1 MNYKVFLYFPFLK
14 NLMSVDDQKTI
25 EKIIIENVTKITD
38 DHIFFRH
45 VIMPECADLYLS
57 QIYKENY
64 KQESLEIYNI
74 FKEYFSRKIK
84 GQSSGGDALDD
95 TFHHHRFYWGLTNSR
110 SEIAKIFEN
119 MCNMFPDDKSEYYHP
134 QYGPKGQDID
144 RKPYNDEELGKVGQL
159 DCCVPCSC
167 LNLWGDRRLKCVIH
181 PANFTPED
189 IDNTRR
195 LNRLFIADVLWL
207 FFFDRM
213 GIFKIL
219 GGILDDYA
227 NNGKYPIPSNNFT
240 SLIIEMMIRDEKRGT
255 ASTIK
260 DRASTYAKCLGW
272 KLTTQVTEIDPKKIF
287 VNNGFSEL
295 FHKFLTLALR
305 YYKEKRL
312 AENIE
317 EVRIPKSL
325 TNTIVAI
332 QDTISLLRNTMETFQ
347 HGRNYYNTLNGII
360 WLIAGIDLIYRT
372 RDSFGISLK
381 YKSLEQ
387 FIPAAYNI
395 IVEKKSI
402 NSADANEFKLHYE
415 CARDSRDILIDIDGG
430 DISQNPNTLNS
441 WLNIIE
447 PRIEGYRTAYMG
459 LTGVD
464 LAQEGSLNIEQEI

>member
-1 MNYKVFLYFPFLK
+1 
-14 NLMSVDDQKTI
+14 MSVDDQKTI
-25 EKIIIENVTKITD
+25 EKIIIKNVTKITD
-38 DHIFFRH
+38 DHISFRP

-64 KQESLEIYNI
+64 KHESLEIYNI

-110 SEIAKIFEN
+110 PEIAKIFEN

-144 RKPYNDEELGKVGQL
+144 RKPYNDEQLGKVGEL

-189 IDNTRR
+189 TDNTRR

-260 DRASTYAKCLGW
+260 DRASTYAKSLGW

-317 EVRIPKSL
+317 EVRISKSL
-325 TNTIVAI
+325 TNIIVAI
-332 QDTISLLRNTMETFQ
+332 QDTISLLKNTLETFQ

-395 IVEKKSI
+395 IVEKKPK
-402 NSADANEFKLHYE
+402 NSADVNKFKLHYE
-415 CARDSRDILIDIDGG
+415 CAQDSRDILIDIDGG